1 MTQISLFDGDTPLKI
16 TKPIRLIE
24 LFAGYGSQ
32 SLALKYLK
40 VPFEHWKICEW
51 AVKSIQAYKDLH
63 FGDDTCDY
71 SKAYSVDELIEMLLA
86 KGISADYNAPMTREQ
101 IKRMGE
107 QKIRTVYNN
116 IIATNNLVSV
126 CNAHAQDF
134 EIQDTD
140 KYTYIM
146 TYSFPCFTADSLVL
160 TDKGYKPINEIEIG
174 DMVLTCD
181 NTYQMVT
188 KTFDNGI
195 KPILKINAMAVDEI
209 KCTNNHRFYVR
220 TMSRVGHNQHRVF
233 SNPYW
238 KPACTLT
245 KKDYLGVAINQ
256 KSIIPTW
263 NGVDFDWS
271 DGRKTRHKN
280 QLQCLLGYTDFWWL
294 IGRYMG
300 DGWCR
305 AQGGI
310 IICCAHDELD
320 EVTQRID
327 KLFNY
332 SVVKER
338 TVYKIHIPIKELSEF
353 VAQFGSGAL
362 NKHLTNTI
370 LDLPTNLLKAF
381 LHGYISA
388 DGCFING
395 LNKVTSTSREL
406 IYGIAQCVAKV
417 YRTPYRVYCTKRPKK
432 CTIEGR
438 VVNQHNTYELVWKEQ
453 ICKQDKAFFED
464 GFIWFPISKISEDM
478 AQNVYD
484 IEVENNHSFT
494 VQNTI
499 VHNCQDLSKAGNGA
513 GMAKG
518 SGTRSGLLWEV
529 ERILDECNGNLPQIL
544 LMENVPDVIGA
555 NNVKHFAQWVKKLEQ
570 LGYTSKWQ
578 CLNAKDYGVP
588 QNRDRCFMVSWLGNH
603 YYDFPTPI
611 KLEKRL
617 KDVLETNVDEKYYL
631 SSDIIKYFEKH
642 TQESIEKGNGF
653 RFAPTDGDVIGKAIT
668 TRAGGRMDDNFI
680 KCECIGMLGGEKYEK
695 MHDIA
700 RRVYDTNGIAPTQH
714 TCGGGNLE
722 TKVVI
727 VDGFNQ
733 SIRADQTCFGTI
745 TRNAG
750 ADLKRN
756 GQGVIEIVDEALA
769 LDEQNGYIRQDGTV
783 GTLTTDGSSPKH
795 NNRVVENYRIRKL
808 TPKECGRLM
817 GVRDDDIDK
826 MSVNQSNS
834 SLYHC
839 FGDALVT
846 TVIGAIFC
854 NMMDTPLSFDEMIK
868 SLYNSPNR

>member
-134 EIQDTD
+134 EIQDTE
-140 KYTYIM
+140 KYTYIL
-146 TYSFPCFTADSLVL
+146 TYSFP
-160 TDKGYKPINEIEIG
+160 
-174 DMVLTCD
+174 
-181 NTYQMVT
+181 
-188 KTFDNGI
+188 
-195 KPILKINAMAVDEI
+195 
-209 KCTNNHRFYVR
+209 
-220 TMSRVGHNQHRVF
+220 
-233 SNPYW
+233 
-238 KPACTLT
+238 
-245 KKDYLGVAINQ
+245 
-256 KSIIPTW
+256 
-263 NGVDFDWS
+263 
-271 DGRKTRHKN
+271 
-280 QLQCLLGYTDFWWL
+280 
-294 IGRYMG
+294 
-300 DGWCR
+300 
-305 AQGGI
+305 
-310 IICCAHDELD
+310 
-320 EVTQRID
+320 
-327 KLFNY
+327 
-332 SVVKER
+332 
-338 TVYKIHIPIKELSEF
+338 
-353 VAQFGSGAL
+353 
-362 NKHLTNTI
+362 
-370 LDLPTNLLKAF
+370 
-381 LHGYISA
+381 
-388 DGCFING
+388 
-395 LNKVTSTSREL
+395 
-406 IYGIAQCVAKV
+406 
-417 YRTPYRVYCTKRPKK
+417 
-432 CTIEGR
+432 
-438 VVNQHNTYELVWKEQ
+438 
-453 ICKQDKAFFED
+453 
-464 GFIWFPISKISEDM
+464 
-478 AQNVYD
+478 
-484 IEVENNHSFT
+484 
-494 VQNTI
+494 
-499 VHNCQDLSKAGNGA
+499 CQDLSKAGNGA

-631 SSDIIKYFEKH
+631 NDD
-642 TQESIEKGNGF
+642 TIERISKWKSQQQPLDHILNENSCSPCLTARG
-653 RFAPTDGDVIGKAIT
+653 
-668 TRAGGRMDDNFI
+668 AGEEHSGMI
-680 KCECIGMLGGEKYEK
+680 LLGMLGGEKYEK

-722 TKVVI
+722 TKIVERNRFFEQAFETAQENECEVGDTI
-727 VDGFNQ
+727 DAFNKKVNKSGVSPTVTTRPEGFKTAILAVDGFNQ
-733 SIRADQTCFGTI
+733 SIQSDQTCFGTI

-756 GQGVIEIVDEALA
+756 GQGIIEMVGEPLA

-783 GTLTTDGSSPKH
+783 GILTTDGSSPKH

-826 MSVNQSNS
+826 ISVNQSNS

-846 TVIGAIFC
+846 TVMGAIFC

>member
-126 CNAHAQDF
+126 CNTTANDL
-134 EIQDTD
+134 EITDTD

-146 TYSFPCFTADSLVL
+146 TYSFP
-160 TDKGYKPINEIEIG
+160 
-174 DMVLTCD
+174 
-181 NTYQMVT
+181 
-188 KTFDNGI
+188 
-195 KPILKINAMAVDEI
+195 
-209 KCTNNHRFYVR
+209 
-220 TMSRVGHNQHRVF
+220 
-233 SNPYW
+233 
-238 KPACTLT
+238 
-245 KKDYLGVAINQ
+245 
-256 KSIIPTW
+256 
-263 NGVDFDWS
+263 
-271 DGRKTRHKN
+271 
-280 QLQCLLGYTDFWWL
+280 
-294 IGRYMG
+294 
-300 DGWCR
+300 
-305 AQGGI
+305 
-310 IICCAHDELD
+310 
-320 EVTQRID
+320 
-327 KLFNY
+327 
-332 SVVKER
+332 
-338 TVYKIHIPIKELSEF
+338 
-353 VAQFGSGAL
+353 
-362 NKHLTNTI
+362 
-370 LDLPTNLLKAF
+370 
-381 LHGYISA
+381 
-388 DGCFING
+388 
-395 LNKVTSTSREL
+395 
-406 IYGIAQCVAKV
+406 
-417 YRTPYRVYCTKRPKK
+417 
-432 CTIEGR
+432 
-438 VVNQHNTYELVWKEQ
+438 
-453 ICKQDKAFFED
+453 
-464 GFIWFPISKISEDM
+464 
-478 AQNVYD
+478 
-484 IEVENNHSFT
+484 
-494 VQNTI
+494 
-499 VHNCQDLSKAGNGA
+499 CQDLSKAGNGA

-518 SGTRSGLLWEV
+518 SGTRSGMLWEV

-578 CLNAKDYGVP
+578 CLNAKDYSVP

-631 SSDIIKYFEKH
+631 DDD
-642 TQESIEKGNGF
+642 TIERISKWKSQQQPLKNILNGNSCSPCLTARG
-653 RFAPTDGDVIGKAIT
+653 
-668 TRAGGRMDDNFI
+668 AGEEHSGMI
-680 KCECIGMLGGEKYEK
+680 LLGMLGGE
-695 MHDIA
+695 
-700 RRVYDTNGIAPTQH
+700 P
-714 TCGGGNLE
+714 
-722 TKVVI
+722 
-727 VDGFNQ
+727 
-733 SIRADQTCFGTI
+733 
-745 TRNAG
+745 
-750 ADLKRN
+750 
-756 GQGVIEIVDEALA
+756 LA

-834 SLYHC
+834 SLFHC
-839 FGDALVT
+839 FGDSIVVDVLM
-846 TVIGAIFC
+846 AIFKQ
-854 NMMDTPLSFDEMIK
+854 MI
-868 SLYNSPNR
+868 